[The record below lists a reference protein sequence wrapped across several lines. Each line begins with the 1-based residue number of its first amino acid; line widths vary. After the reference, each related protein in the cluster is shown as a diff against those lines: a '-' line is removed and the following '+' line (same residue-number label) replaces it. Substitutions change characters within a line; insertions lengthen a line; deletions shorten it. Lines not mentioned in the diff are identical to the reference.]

1 MEIYKNL
8 IMVLENLSKVNSP
21 YSYDEY
27 SNLVIDNVQK
37 GTTTG
42 SEQLIER
49 IEATK
54 INAQRMT
61 RIEKQVEVKKEISA
75 AVSKITD
82 KWEWIVIA
90 ESWCGDAAQNI
101 PIIAKI
107 ANLSPNINFKIVLR
121 DQNLELMDAY
131 LTNGAR
137 SIPKL
142 ICFDAASKE
151 EIGIWGSRP
160 VKIQQMVIDFKKQNV
175 GYTHDEL
182 VKNIHLW
189 YAKDKGEA
197 LQSEFLELLKKW
209 TV

>member
-1 MEIYKNL
+1 
-8 IMVLENLSKVNSP
+8 MVLENLSKVTGS
-21 YSYDEY
+21 YSYDDY
-27 SNLVIDNVQK
+27 KALVISHAQK
-37 GTTTG
+37 GITTG
-42 SEQLIER
+42 VEQPIER

-61 RIEKQVEVKKEISA
+61 RIEKQVEIKKQISD
-75 AVSKITD
+75 AVSKINK

-101 PIIAKI
+101 PIIAKM
-107 ANLSPNINFKIVLR
+107 ASLSPYINLKIVLR
-121 DQNLELMDAY
+121 DQNPELMDAY

-142 ICFDAASKE
+142 ICFDSASKE

-160 VKIQQMVIDFKKQNV
+160 DKIQQMANDFKKQNS

-197 LQSEFLELLKKW
+197 LQNEFLELIKKW